1 MIICTGSQWRLNEIT
16 HAQWK
21 PGIAL
26 SSVNNGLGKEKK
38 KKKSLVWYYSSLTLH
53 ALLQSSFL
61 YPTMFNINL

>member
-1 MIICTGSQWRLNEIT
+1 MIIHTGLQWRLNEIT

-21 PGIAL
+21 LGMAL
-26 SSVNNGLGKEKK
+26 SSVNNGLGKE